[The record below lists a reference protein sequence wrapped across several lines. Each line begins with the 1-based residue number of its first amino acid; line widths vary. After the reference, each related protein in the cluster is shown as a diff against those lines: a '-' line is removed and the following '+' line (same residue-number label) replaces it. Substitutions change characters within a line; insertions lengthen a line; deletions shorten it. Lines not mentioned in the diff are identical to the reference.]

1 MPLIY
6 DTITLLIMKVG
17 IVMAKIITKDSKP
30 GKGIEKDAPEKRRFF
45 LFFEIFFDKFFKLVQ
60 LNFVYFVCLIPLFMG
75 MYYSAVINPLI
86 EGWGD
91 ILKYN
96 IIVFTPTKL
105 GTCLLI
111 ASVFIT
117 GPATAGFTYVIRNMQ
132 RREHTWGISDF
143 FKYFG
148 KNYKQGIIVSIM
160 DMVCYIILYIAIVF
174 YMFIVP
180 EDAPEAGV
188 IMPALGCVFVIAIT
202 LVFTWAHYY
211 IYTMMVTFK
220 LDFAKLFK
228 NSIIFAIAKLPLNLM
243 ITAILGLTAYLLIC
257 SISITPLI
265 AGILVPVIALSF
277 AGFVIIFSTYP
288 TIDKT
293 MLQKVNKRVLNTRG

>member
-1 MPLIY
+1 
-6 DTITLLIMKVG
+6 
-17 IVMAKIITKDSKP
+17 MARIITKDSKP

-45 LFFEIFFDKFFKLVQ
+45 LFFEIFFDKFFKLIQ
-60 LNFVYFVCLIPLFMG
+60 LNFIYFVCLIPLFIG
-75 MYYSAVINPLI
+75 MYYSGVINPLI

-96 IIVFTPTKL
+96 IIIFTPTKL
-105 GTCLLI
+105 GTVLLV

-132 RREHTWGISDF
+132 RREHTWVISDF

-148 KNYKQGIIVSIM
+148 RNYKQGLIVSIM
-160 DMVCYIILYIAIVF
+160 DMICYIVLYTALVF
-174 YMFIVP
+174 YMFIMP

-188 IMPALGCVFVIAIT
+188 IMPAMGAAFIIALT

-211 IYTMMVTFK
+211 IYTMMVTFDLK
-220 LDFAKLFK
+220 FGKLFK
-228 NSIIFAIAKLPLNLM
+228 NSIIFAIAKLPVNVM
-243 ITAILGLTAYLLIC
+243 ITLILGIAAYLLIC
-257 SISITPLI
+257 SVSLTPVI
-265 AGILVPVIALSF
+265 AGFIIPMIALSF

-288 TIDKT
+288 TIDKV